1 MLPAGEITKMV
12 MNDCLRLLKV
22 GDILIDGGNS
32 KYSESKKH
40 NAAITAKGIT
50 FFDVGTSGGVS
61 GARHGACMMIGGNRE
76 VFQLIEPIFANL
88 SNLRARKPTILMV
101 VFLARTRT
109 VRM

>member
-40 NAAITAKGIT
+40 NAAFTAKGIT
-50 FFDVGTSGGVS
+50 FLMS
-61 GARHGACMMIGGNRE
+61 APLA
-76 VFQLIEPIFANL
+76 VFQVLD
-88 SNLRARKPTILMV
+88 
-101 VFLARTRT
+101 T
-109 VRM
+109 VLV